1 MLSNKTPAA
10 LGGVGGLREWREGVK
25 IRLRC
30 RAATDVLLPNG

>member
-10 LGGVGGLREWREGVK
+10 LGGVGDLREWREAK